1 MKNLWKN
8 LDDFFSGDNKKRN
21 ILLIVIVISIIS
33 IFKAFLIN

>member
-21 ILLIVIVISIIS
+21 VLLIIIVISIIS
-33 IFKAFLIN
+33 IFKALIT